1 MDSIKAVTPV
11 IRGTPRASEIWLI
24 EVQEGEGEEA
34 ETIKCY
40 VRKAESPKVSG
51 ARKSLVRVFWVGSLA
66 GQGRLA
72 RPEWFAAVDSWVYNQ
87 WPDQIGDIVHYRT
100 IKY

>member
-1 MDSIKAVTPV
+1 MEFIRAVTPL
-11 IRGTPRASEIWLI
+11 IKGTPRASEIWLI

-40 VRKAESPKVSG
+40 VRKAESSIVG
-51 ARKSLVRVFWVGSLA
+51 GLRKSLVRVFWVGSLA
-66 GQGRLA
+66 GQSRTM
-72 RPEWFAAVDSWVYNQ
+72 REEWFAAVDSWVYNK
-87 WPDQIGDIVHYRT
+87 WPNQVGDITHYRT